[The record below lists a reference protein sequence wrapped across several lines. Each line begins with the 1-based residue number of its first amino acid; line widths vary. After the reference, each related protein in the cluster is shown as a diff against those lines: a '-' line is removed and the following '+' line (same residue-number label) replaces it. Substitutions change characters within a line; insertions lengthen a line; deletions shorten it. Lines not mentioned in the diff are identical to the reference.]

1 MIVVIGGTGNTG
13 RALVSALTAKGLDF
27 KCLVRDIDK
36 ARETLGAD
44 VALVSGDLDDPASL
58 DAAFAGADKV
68 FLNSGHGPALQQQQM
83 NAVDAAKRARVSHFV
98 KMSGSEKGITA
109 DSPSQILR
117 DHYHVEEALKASG
130 LAWTIVQPNY
140 FLNNVMMFAPTV
152 ASDSKFMSPIKAD
165 APISMIDVR
174 DTADCVV
181 AVLTEPGHEGKTYYL
196 TGAIITLNDVAA
208 EFTRVLGREISL
220 VTVPLEGAQA
230 AMKNQGM
237 PDWLIAH
244 MSALVPFVSDGGM
257 GGLSDWVEKL
267 SGHPPRTLAGIIEE
281 NKAAFGG

>member
-13 RALVSALTAKGLDF
+13 RALVKALSAKGLDF

-36 ARETLGAD
+36 AGETLGAD
-44 VALVSGDLDDPASL
+44 VALVQGDLDDPASL

-68 FLNSGHGPALQQQQM
+68 FLNSGHGPALGQQQK
-83 NAVDAAKRARVSHFV
+83 NAIEAAKRANVAHFV
-98 KMSGSEKGITA
+98 KMSGSEKAVEPDG
-109 DSPSQILR
+109 PSQIMQ

-130 LAWTIVQPNY
+130 LTWTIVQPNY

-152 ASDSKFMSPIKAD
+152 SADSKFMSPITPD

-196 TGAIITLNDVAA
+196 TGAVITLNQIAA
-208 EFTRVLGREISL
+208 EFTRVLGREITL
-220 VTVPLEGAQA
+220 VTVPLEGAKA
-230 AMKNQGM
+230 AMAGQGM
-237 PDWLIAH
+237 PPWLIAH
-244 MSALVPFVSDGGM
+244 MAGLVPFVSDGGM
-257 GGLSDWVEKL
+257 GGPSDWVEQL
-267 SGHPPRTLAGIIEE
+267 SGHAPRNLADFIEE
-281 NKAAFGG
+281 HKAAFGG